1 MRGLGLLLGHC
12 LGLFCIND
20 DMVGLQNM
28 ECIQCDL
35 NIIIGLFRRYGL
47 VANVSKSN
55 SITCHPG
62 EIQSGMLEELVG
74 RQCMVRGD
82 TCREIF
88 RRRFPFPDCGVDLT
102 GVSMTVHQ
110 QRIHGTEPDINWN
123 RLPVSQMDH
132 IPHSWIIRRL
142 DSM

>member
-1 MRGLGLLLGHC
+1 MEWIQVAL
-12 LGLFCIND
+12 
-20 DMVGLQNM
+20 NM
-28 ECIQCDL
+28 
-35 NIIIGLFRRYGL
+35 IISLFRRYGL

-82 TCREIF
+82 TCREIL
-88 RRRFPFPDCGVDLT
+88 RRRIPFPECGVDLT
-102 GVSMTVHQ
+102 GLSMTVHQ
-110 QRIHGTEPDINWN
+110 QHIHGTEPDIDWN

-132 IPHSWIIRRL
+132 IPQAFDVSFPKGT
-142 DSM
+142 SQFP